1 MNNKIVNELNE
12 NDLIVLARLLKL
24 YSCISNNYKDN
35 KFDEIN
41 TVDNIRNKIINLI
54 EKNTEYK

>member
-1 MNNKIVNELNE
+1 MNTKILNELNV
-12 NDLIVLARLLKL
+12 NDLIELASLLKL
-24 YSCISNNYKDN
+24 YSCISNTYKDN
-35 KFDEIN
+35 KFDEFN